1 MSASQVAH
9 AADSNPSGPTLEQAL
24 ERLRATRVGDAS
36 AIERAAADCL
46 GAETDARNRFMLYRE
61 TGEALLERGRADA
74 AEAFAIRSLK
84 ALPRYGAAFRL
95 LGRVAEAR
103 GDDVEAAQCHR
114 YLLPERVRQRWFGDV
129 PLRRVGLG
137 NADAWSGSGAV
148 SGTRRAA
155 GSEVLPGHPVE
166 RHLLR
171 APWQEDGPRAR
182 ELSANTLES
191 AGSEV
196 VRLTG
201 GRLWYDSFN
210 TVVWDREGAVV
221 VPLCRG
227 YAEVVN
233 GSLGSREPLHV
244 SGHAALLGNRNAK
257 NYYHWMNDVLPRLAV
272 LERAGIALDSI
283 DHFLVDPL
291 VHPFQAESLARFG
304 IEEDRLLT
312 IDRVEY
318 LTAEELFVPV
328 YGSNSLGLRQGA
340 WNPRFLRDRLGTG
353 APDAD
358 APRPTRRLWISRG
371 TEGAR
376 AVRNETE
383 VLAALAPLGFETVRC
398 ERLSVAEQAALF
410 ADAATVLGP
419 HGAGLSNIAFCRP
432 GTLVVELFG
441 THIEPCFWTL
451 AETTGLRHAVL
462 RCAPPAPDDAVAYHA
477 SHDDR
482 RDAPLDVDVGALTA
496 LLRAAGLG

>member
-1 MSASQVAH
+1 MSATQVAH
-9 AADSNPSGPTLEQAL
+9 AFVPDPDGPTLEEAL
-24 ERLRATRVGDAS
+24 ECLRAVPADDAS
-36 AIERAAADCL
+36 AVERAAADCL

-61 TGEALLERGRADA
+61 TGEALLERGQSDA

-103 GDDVEAAQCHR
+103 GDADEAARCHR
-114 YLLPERVRQRWFGDV
+114 YQLPERVRMRWFGDV
-129 PLRRVGLG
+129 PLHRVDL
-137 NADAWSGSGAV
+137 DA
-148 SGTRRAA
+148 AA
-155 GSEVLPGHPVE
+155 AEVLTAHPAE

-171 APWQEDGPRAR
+171 APWQRGGSRPR
-182 ELSANTLES
+182 ELSADALES
-191 AGSEV
+191 APSEL
-196 VRLTG
+196 VRLPG

-210 TVVWDREGAVV
+210 TVVWDRDGAVV
-221 VPLCRG
+221 APLCRG
-227 YAEVVN
+227 YAEVVH
-233 GSLGSREPLHV
+233 GSLGAREPLHAR
-244 SGHAALLGNRNAK
+244 GRAALLGNRNAK

-272 LERAGIALDSI
+272 LERAGIELDSI

-291 VHPFQAESLARFG
+291 VHRFQRESLARFG
-304 IEEDRLLT
+304 IDEGRLLT

-318 LTAEELFVPV
+318 LSADELYVPV

-353 APDAD
+353 APAAD
-358 APRPTRRLWISRG
+358 APAPTRRLWISRG

-376 AVRNETE
+376 AVRNEPE

-398 ERLSVAEQAALF
+398 ETLSLAEQAAVF

-419 HGAGLSNIAFCRP
+419 HGAGLSNIAFCRA
-432 GTLVVELFG
+432 GTLVVELYG
-441 THIEPCFWTL
+441 THIEPCFWTI

-462 RCAPPAPDDAVAYHA
+462 SCAPPAPDDAVAYHA
-477 SHDDR
+477 SHDNR
-482 RDAPLDVDVGALTA
+482 RDEPLEVDAGALVA
-496 LLRAAGLG
+496 MLGAAGID